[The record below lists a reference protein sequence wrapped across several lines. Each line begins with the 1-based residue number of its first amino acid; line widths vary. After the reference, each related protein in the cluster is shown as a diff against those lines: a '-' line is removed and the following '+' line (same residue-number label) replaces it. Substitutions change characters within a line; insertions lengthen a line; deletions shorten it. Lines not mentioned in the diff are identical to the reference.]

1 MQWLLK
7 LFNTIHTP
15 RETHSVLQMHFADAI
30 CANAIC
36 AIAKLKTI
44 KNLFNNNLILLYI
57 VIYNNI
63 NIIIYL
69 NEYIFDFQIAQLH
82 NCTIAQLLKHTGS
95 GVLCVLFWLSI
106 CNLATC
112 NFATCK
118 KISLDDY
125 GWIGMNWDELR
136 WVGMKWVGGM

>member
-1 MQWLLK
+1 
-7 LFNTIHTP
+7 
-15 RETHSVLQMHFADAI
+15 MHFADAICANAICANAI

-57 VIYNNI
+57 IIYNNI

-82 NCTIAQLLKHTGS
+82 NCTIA
-95 GVLCVLFWLSI
+95 
-106 CNLATC
+106 
-112 NFATCK
+112 
-118 KISLDDY
+118 
-125 GWIGMNWDELR
+125 
-136 WVGMKWVGGM
+136 

>member
-1 MQWLLK
+1 
-7 LFNTIHTP
+7 
-15 RETHSVLQMHFADAI
+15 MHFADAI

-57 VIYNNI
+57 IIYNNI

-82 NCTIAQLLKHTGS
+82 NCTIAQLLECT
-95 GVLCVLFWLSI
+95 I
-106 CNLATC
+106 A
-112 NFATCK
+112 
-118 KISLDDY
+118 
-125 GWIGMNWDELR
+125 
-136 WVGMKWVGGM
+136 